1 MSIIEQKNATQ
12 IFKNLINNSSIHMT
26 DEQTIRNI
34 LIKLRQTIAHFLKD
48 KYELEAL
55 ADENQNKKI
64 AVDESCFTHYNNKQ
78 VWIIGLINTQTKEFR
93 LIPSY
98 TRNTPKIKEIIQ
110 RHAKRGNTIISDDW
124 PGYWWLN
131 EPNSGYMHITHV
143 HSHANFGYGDE
154 STSHIEQLW
163 SVLKTL
169 FRRIYVTVPSENFNI
184 FLREIEFRY
193 LITNKNDNDKLKE
206 LLEIFDYVNSTINFN
221 LYDLDSLNLI

>member
-1 MSIIEQKNATQ
+1 M
-12 IFKNLINNSSIHMT
+12 
-26 DEQTIRNI
+26 
-34 LIKLRQTIAHFLKD
+34 IA
-48 KYELEAL
+48 KY
-55 ADENQNKKI
+55 
-64 AVDESCFTHYNNKQ
+64 
-78 VWIIGLINTQTKEFR
+78 R
-93 LIPSY
+93 
-98 TRNTPKIKEIIQ
+98 
-110 RHAKRGNTIISDDW
+110 
-124 PGYWWLN
+124 WLN

-143 HSHANFGYGDE
+143 HSHANFWYGDE

-206 LLEIFDYVNSTINFN
+206 LLEIFDYVNSTVNFK